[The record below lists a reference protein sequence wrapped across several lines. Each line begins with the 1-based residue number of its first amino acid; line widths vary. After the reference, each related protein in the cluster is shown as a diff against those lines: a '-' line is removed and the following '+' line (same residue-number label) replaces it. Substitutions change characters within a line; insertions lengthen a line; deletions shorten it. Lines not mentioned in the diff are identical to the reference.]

1 MKNYEEL
8 LRELSSR
15 DDRIIAMTAENRG
28 PFRGLSVELGKR
40 MIDVGIA
47 EQTLIG
53 MAAGLA
59 LAGKIPVV
67 HAFSTFMTM
76 RAFEFIRTDIG
87 LPRLPVKL
95 IGSANGILSE
105 ANGPT
110 HQALE
115 DIGLMRGIPHVN
127 IFCPADAE
135 DLNIGMPAILDSP
148 EPFYVRFTNRAPA
161 YEHSEE
167 FKIGKAET
175 VSVGS
180 DITILAYGALF
191 TETLEAVETLKQKG
205 YSVGLINV
213 RTLKPI
219 DTEAVTIAAANS
231 KLLVTVEDHF
241 LTGGL
246 FSIVAEVM
254 ALSNVSTN
262 ILPIAFQ
269 EKWFKPA
276 LMKDVLEYE
285 KLRGEDIAE
294 RVEAQFIGLKQR

>member
-87 LPRLPVKL
+87 LPGLPVKL

-135 DLNIGMPAILDSP
+135 DLNIGMPAILESP
-148 EPFYVRFTNRAPA
+148 EPFYVRFTNRTPV
-161 YEHSEE
+161 YKHSEE

-180 DITILAYGALF
+180 DITILTYGALF
-191 TETLEAVETLKQKG
+191 TETLEAVESLKQKG

-246 FSIVAEVM
+246 FSIVSEVM
-254 ALSNVSTN
+254 ALTNVHTN
-262 ILPIAFQ
+262 LFPIAFQ
-269 EKWFKPA
+269 DKWFKPA
-276 LMKDVLEYE
+276 LLPDVFEYE

-294 RVEAQFIGLKQR
+294 RVEAQFIRLK

>member
-1 MKNYEEL
+1 MNYEEL
-8 LRELSSR
+8 LREFTSR
-15 DDRIIAMTAENRG
+15 DERFIAMTAENRG

-59 LAGKIPVV
+59 LAGKIPIV

-95 IGSANGILSE
+95 VGSANGILSE

-115 DIGLMRGIPHVN
+115 DIGLMRGIPNIN
-127 IFCPADAE
+127 IFCPADAD
-135 DLNIGMPAILDSP
+135 DLIIGMPQILESP
-148 EPFYVRFTNRAPA
+148 EPFYVRYTNRAPV
-161 YEHSEE
+161 YTHSEKFE
-167 FKIGKAET
+167 IGKAESI
-175 VSVGS
+175 SVGS
-180 DITILAYGALF
+180 DITILTYGALF
-191 TETLEAVETLKQKG
+191 SETLEAVETLKRKG
-205 YSVGLINV
+205 YSVGLLNV

-231 KLLVTVEDHF
+231 RLLVTVEDHF
-241 LTGGL
+241 MTGGL

-254 ALSNVSTN
+254 ALSNVHTN

-269 EKWFKPA
+269 DRWFKPA
-276 LMKDVLEYE
+276 LLPDVLAYE
-285 KLRGEDIAE
+285 KLRSEDIAE
-294 RVEAQFIGLKQR
+294 RIEKHYAAIS